1 MTFTQSLLA
10 ASAIVAAVAAY
21 LRFVSK
27 DPWRSFERLIEL
39 VGNSCILLMIVGLV
53 AGVLFTVGLI
63 LEGL

>member
-10 ASAIVAAVAAY
+10 ASAIVVGVAAY

-27 DPWRSFERLIEL
+27 DPWRSFERIMEF
-39 VGNSCILLMIVGLV
+39 VGNSCILLMIVGLFAV
-53 AGVLFTVGLI
+53 VLFTVGLI